1 MAADQIFP
9 IVFKPGILRDRPPF
23 QGEYCTDGQ
32 WIRFYGG
39 MPKKMGGMLGIKSAV
54 NRYVTNSIYKFN
66 TRENEYIVLYGYN
79 DIFDPDHPNDQS
91 SVYKY
96 VISNNAIVGQ
106 RVNYNNL
113 TSPGKLLWQFIP
125 VIKSTNA
132 ITEQQKIV
140 CFGSNNLDNI
150 LDDTAPYIRYIPLN
164 NANPAVGP
172 AKDFTSP
179 PEDTN
184 GGMVFINPYLFAYG
198 NNGLVRWSKL
208 NDPFDFSGEKTSIN
222 ISTDKVIFGAKVR
235 GGNSPTLLFWTLSSV
250 IKLSNSPTGEG
261 DELKMTKDV
270 ITADSSILSSRC
282 VVEYDGVF
290 YWPGTGRFFI
300 YNGIVNPLENNINR
314 NYFFDTIDMNKR
326 QLVFGVK
333 NVAKDE
339 IWWFYPEKGQEA
351 EVGCTH
357 AIIYNVIENSWYD
370 TSITRDCGFW
380 DNVTG
385 NMYTF
390 GRSLTNPLNT
400 NKYLFKHEVETNEV
414 ILAPP
419 VIQRILG
426 GTPSSNNGTSN
437 DNAGGGYPQNAFTQP
452 PSVRSVYTQHA
463 NTNLMY
469 DYGIGNL
476 QTIAQIQITNANVD
490 LKQNYRCIIQ
500 SSVDLVNWSELVN
513 QTQNFNPRGT
523 LVFDIINPQ
532 PARAYRLLADPNIYV
547 NFIMAF
553 GLNGIVDQPQINT
566 VIPSSFTTPTISFA
580 SFNPLKQLTGID
592 RWMEVKKIEP
602 DFRMDKPEDTMSIVI
617 NTKEYAQS
625 PTISSGQIVF
635 SGATPK
641 IDYYY
646 QGRQLTFTF
655 ASTNYFEMGHVMI
668 TVNLG
673 DGQ

>member
-39 MPKKMGGMLGIKSAV
+39 MPKKMGGMTGIKGKD
-54 NRYVTNSIYKFN
+54 NTYFTNSIFKFN
-66 TRENEYIVLYGYN
+66 IGNNKSFVFFGYN
-79 DIFDPDHPNDQS
+79 DPGTLKS

-96 VISNNAIVGQ
+96 VIYDGILHTTRIFTELKVDSN
-106 RVNYNNL
+106 
-113 TSPGKLLWQFIP
+113 PLWQFIP
-125 VIKSTNA
+125 VINSINGNPRA
-132 ITEQQKIV
+132 PWLV
-140 CFGSNNLDNI
+140 CFASNNLDNI
-150 LDDTAPYIRYIPLN
+150 LDISAPYIRYIGLDN
-164 NANPAVGP
+164 SNSTAVYELTNAP
-172 AKDFTSP
+172 K
-179 PEDTN
+179 DTN

-198 NNGLVRWSKL
+198 NNGLVRWSKSK
-208 NDPFDFSGEKTSIN
+208 DAFDFGNLNTTENSVS

-250 IKLSNSPTGEG
+250 IKLSNSATGEG

-270 ITADSSILSSRC
+270 ITSDSSILSSRC
-282 VVEYDGVF
+282 VIEYDGVF

-314 NYFFDTIDMNKR
+314 NYFFDNIDMNKR

-339 IWWFYPEKGQEA
+339 IWWFYPEKGQDVN
-351 EVGCTH
+351 VGCTH

-370 TSITRDCGFW
+370 TSISRDCGFW

-385 NMYTF
+385 GMYTF
-390 GRSLTNPLNT
+390 GLPLVANDQVGKIGYLWQHEVGVDQLVPAGNFTNP
-400 NKYLFKHEVETNEV
+400 
-414 ILAPP
+414 
-419 VIQRILG
+419 
-426 GTPSSNNGTSN
+426 
-437 DNAGGGYPQNAFTQP
+437 
-452 PSVRSVYTQHA
+452 
-463 NTNLMY
+463 
-469 DYGIGNL
+469 
-476 QTIAQIQITNANVD
+476 
-490 LKQNYRCIIQ
+490 
-500 SSVDLVNWSELVN
+500 
-513 QTQNFNPRGT
+513 
-523 LVFDIINPQ
+523 
-532 PARAYRLLADPNIYV
+532 
-547 NFIMAF
+547 
-553 GLNGIVDQPQINT
+553 
-566 VIPSSFTTPTISFA
+566 IPSSFTTPTISFA

-602 DFRMDKPEDTMSIVI
+602 DFRMDKPEDTMSVVI

-625 PTISSGQIVF
+625 PTISSEPIVF
-635 SGATPK
+635 TGATPK

-668 TVNLG
+668 TVNIG